1 MKKKE
6 ILIKFLDK
14 IEKRKKIKVLLI
26 KIKKLRP
33 EEIED
38 REKEMERR
46 REILMKKQ
54 REIEFQKL
62 YENEM
67 NKRRNRIEQGEKES

>member
-1 MKKKE
+1 M
-6 ILIKFLDK
+6 DK